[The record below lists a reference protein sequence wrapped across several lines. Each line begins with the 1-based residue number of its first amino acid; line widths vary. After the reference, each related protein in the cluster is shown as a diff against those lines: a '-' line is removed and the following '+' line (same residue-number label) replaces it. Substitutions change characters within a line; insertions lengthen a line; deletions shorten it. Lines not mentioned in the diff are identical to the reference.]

1 MRKLPGVG
9 ISFLSQSFISRQPTE
24 DNTQMTTLKLMEA
37 YNDEFRAVLS
47 NVNNSDKEEE
57 RFAFPIY
64 SHCIE
69 DDKIELQVWG
79 NANGAF
85 SKFESDTD
93 RLAHLLSKSFALEVR
108 PHENNSKEEKGAYRI
123 INVKNP
129 VEVKIA
135 KITREEG
142 KVAGN
147 FSIFNSRIITVM
159 RRLSKEES
167 S

>member
-9 ISFLSQSFISRQPTE
+9 ISFLSQSFITRQPIE

-47 NVNNSDKEEE
+47 NANNSDKEEC
-57 RFAFPIY
+57 FTFPIY

-108 PHENNSKEEKGAYRI
+108 PHENNSKEEKRAYRI

-147 FSIFNSRIITVM
+147 FSIFNSRIIMVV